1 MLLMVKSV
9 LASGVMLATLG
20 MCSSVQIIAPYDASL
35 EQALSERNEEFVELV
50 AALESDLSDG
60 VPAYAEYEPRYIA
73 LAARLETASTRARL
87 TSLGAAEPVCALP
100 EMMRARL
107 EARLGA
113 SALRTIAAGSTQD
126 EADEDTVRGCTAR
139 LMSNVQEQFS
149 NFTSMHYCAS
159 VSRPE
164 DSLAQQAWD
173 RRCPDGR
180 LMLNTLVLETAS
192 GQMKQTLEYAWAVE
206 LAKKPSGE
214 ES

>member
-100 EMMRARL
+100 EMMRERL

-126 EADEDTVRGCTAR
+126 EADEDTVRGSTAR

-159 VSRPE
+159 VTSVLHE
-164 DSLAQQAWD
+164 HID
-173 RRCPDGR
+173 RTWCCSAHRYRIRCLLPP
-180 LMLNTLVLETAS
+180 L
-192 GQMKQTLEYAWAVE
+192 
-206 LAKKPSGE
+206 
-214 ES
+214 